1 MPFPAILSTIGS
13 AIGKIAPAALD
24 FLGRRQQNQAQR
36 AEARRA
42 EAFAE
47 RMSNTQVQRRKA
59 DLEAAGFNP
68 ALAYGDS
75 ASSPGGVQAQ
85 LGNELGNVVSSAQ
98 QARAM
103 RQQIELTGQQVR
115 AMRQQIELTG
125 KQLQI
130 AGEQAKKSKSEAA
143 IAGMDEQKRSMEQMV
158 WNAVASGQKV
168 NMDSPLAKSIA
179 SQFEATALSPDA
191 IRASN
196 SALAAQARAASVGAD
211 IQSFERNFLAQMQ
224 TDKGNVSKL
233 LNMIVPLLRMFK

>member
-1 MPFPAILSTIGS
+1 MAFKDTFV
-13 AIGKIAPAALD
+13 GKALD
-24 FLGRRQQNQAQR
+24 AFVPFAAPVLELLGRRQQNQAQR
-36 AEARRA
+36 VEARRA

-68 ALAYGDS
+68 ALAYGDT
-75 ASSPGGVQAQ
+75 ASSPAGVQAQ
-85 LGNELGNVVSSAQ
+85 IGNELGNAVSSAQ

-103 RQQIELTGQQVR
+103 RQQFDLVS
-115 AMRQQIELTG
+115 

-143 IAGMDEQKRSMEQMV
+143 IAGMDEQKRSLEQQV
-158 WNAVASGQKV
+158 WNAIATGQKV

-179 SQFEATALSPDA
+179 SQFEATSMAPDS

-196 SALAAQARAASVGAD
+196 SALAAQANASRTSAA
-211 IQSFERNFLAQMQ
+211 IQDFDRKFLEQMQ
-224 TDKGNVSKL
+224 TDKGNVSKM
-233 LNMIVPLLRMFK
+233 LNMILPILRMFR

>member
-1 MPFPAILSTIGS
+1 MAFPAILSTIGK
-13 AIGKIAPAALD
+13 AVGKVAPAVLD
-24 FLGRRQQNQAQR
+24 VLGRRQQNQAQR

-85 LGNELGNVVSSAQ
+85 IGGELGGAVSSAQ
-98 QARAM
+98 AAAMNRAQLDLVRKQM
-103 RQQIELTGQQVR
+103 DIATQQGIKAKAEADV
-115 AMRQQIELTG
+115 
-125 KQLQI
+125 
-130 AGEQAKKSKSEAA
+130 AGFDA
-143 IAGMDEQKRSMEQMV
+143 QKRSMEQMV
-158 WNAVASGQKV
+158 WNAIASGRQV

-179 SQFEATALSPDA
+179 SQFEATALTPDS

-196 SALAAQARAASVGAD
+196 SALAAQANASRTSAA
-211 IQSFERNFLAQMQ
+211 IQDFDRKFLEQMQ
-224 TDKGNVSKL
+224 TDKGNVSKM
-233 LNMIVPLLRMFK
+233 LNMLIPILRMFK

>member
-1 MPFPAILSTIGS
+1 MAFKDTFV
-13 AIGKIAPAALD
+13 GKALGAMVPLAAPVLD

-85 LGNELGNVVSSAQ
+85 IGGELGNIVSSAQ
-98 QARAM
+98 AARAA
-103 RQQIELTGQQVR
+103 RQQMDLVGT
-115 AMRQQIELTG
+115 
-125 KQLQI
+125 QLEI
-130 AGEQAKKSKSEAA
+130 AGEQAKKSKSEAG
-143 IAGMDEQKRSMEQMV
+143 IATMDEQKRGLEQRV
-158 WNAVASGQKV
+158 WNAIATGQQV
-168 NMDSPLAKSIA
+168 NLDSPLAKSIA
-179 SQFEATALSPDA
+179 AQFEATSLSPQS

-196 SALAAQARAASVGAD
+196 SALAAQARASGVSSD
-211 IQSFERNFLAQMQ
+211 IQPFEKDFLQSMQ
-224 TDKGNVSKL
+224 TDKGNMSKM
-233 LNMIVPLLRMFK
+233 LNMLVTFMRLFK